1 MSQAKRLVKKTGWPL
16 AILLGLASTVLLAWP
31 WGSSG
36 LGLALAAWAA
46 AGIGFLARHAMQAAK
61 DTADVTQPDLSAASD
76 SNPDPQGSTQPPES
90 LYPTTQPDFRLASQ
104 KWLRVTKDLAD
115 TAQSAATLTEAMSS
129 VGQMLHQSLGSMAW
143 HCLRVDGWNGET
155 ALLRPWWDFEGKD
168 DDHIDPAAMATVR
181 ATDLPLGHALLHKQ
195 PYLADLKALLGPKG
209 EAPWR
214 TGPATKVLAVP
225 VFVDRMP
232 LALLEFVDPGPLTSD
247 QHLLLQVA
255 AIQLGFV
262 AQRDDTQSRM
272 ADNAEHLGRLGLVAS
287 RISSG
292 VALLDR
298 HGTVE
303 WINPM
308 FTALT
313 GWSGPSVLG
322 HKLTALLRDSVQN
335 PDLAEQVEQLL
346 EAGGPF
352 RVSYEASRT
361 GHGKVVRYWGEID
374 AILMLDDTGA
384 HGQYVCLFND
394 ITTRKQQEHLQ
405 SQEKEFLEALLGNLP
420 VSLLVMDPTDFT
432 VAALNRFAEQE
443 LDLKHDDVIKRPIGQ
458 VLGKEVIQVI
468 QPRMQEAINSGKTVE
483 HDFEWE
489 TTSRRFV
496 VNARHFALRH
506 ANGEPRLLITLAR
519 DITQARQARVDLEE
533 SERRFRELVESMD
546 DSVYVATKG
555 HQRLVYFSPGLP
567 ETCGLSLG
575 TVEDHNEAFQ
585 SLVVE
590 EDRAALVEANA
601 HCDLLDTTD
610 VVMRIQHPQKGLR
623 WVRRR
628 TRARQLD
635 NGDIRIYGL
644 VSDVTEEREQ
654 AFELQRARDAAENA
668 SQAKSQFMASMSHEI
683 RTPMNAILGMTELML
698 GTRLT
703 DTQRR
708 YAQSVFRSGESLL
721 EIINDILDFSKIEA
735 GRQELAPSDF
745 PLQTMI
751 DDTLELMAPRAHE
764 KGIEIASHVQ
774 PGLPAMI
781 HADSLRLQQI
791 LTNLV
796 ANAIKFTESGEVV
809 VDLRRVDEDLT
820 LSVADMVGQTIEIEF
835 SVRDTG
841 IGIPSEAIP
850 RLFNA
855 FTQANA
861 GLSRRYGG
869 TGLGLAISKQLV
881 ELMGGKIEAHSAPG
895 VGSEFI
901 FRVPVIV
908 AEGTSHFGML
918 DETDMPPLHVLVVD
932 DNATNLTVL
941 DNLLSAWGMQ
951 VTCATDGQEALELLM
966 KPEQDLDIDL
976 ALVDMKMP
984 RMNGIELAR
993 AVKQSSRYQSLKMV
1007 MLSSI
1012 CTPDDQQQAHKAG
1025 YSRFLSKPLRKTE
1038 LRQVIL
1044 GLSVDLAVPSSEMPS
1059 LQLKVLVVEDNHI
1072 NQEVC
1077 SQMLAKMGCRSTVA
1091 SSAMEGL
1098 RRLTEDRFDVV
1109 LMDIQMPGMDGME
1122 ALAAFRNNKNNRF
1135 QFRTPVSTPVVAVT
1149 ANALEGDD
1157 KKFLASGFDAYLSKP
1172 FRMHQL
1178 LRVLQSV
1185 TSTLDTEPVP
1195 SLPKSVSLAPE
1206 VSFPVTA
1213 RTTLSGETA
1222 AEKNAEQH
1230 AEKQTE
1236 EQAQTR
1242 PVATGTEALNATA
1255 AELTKQ
1261 NSPSAL
1267 SDSDTVAHWRDVFDE
1282 TAVQRLIELDP
1293 SGRNALIERVTKMY
1307 ASSVDKYLSQLDDAC
1322 RANDLK
1328 VIKDVAHTLKSSSAN
1343 LGALK
1348 LSQVCAEIEAVI
1360 RDETPTDLTPMIQTL
1375 RHEAA
1380 KALAALPM
1388 LSGAAR

>member
-1 MSQAKRLVKKTGWPL
+1 MSQATRWVRKTAWPL
-16 AILLGLASTVLLAWP
+16 AILLSLAACALLAWP
-31 WGSSG
+31 WGWSG

-46 AGIGFLARHAMQAAK
+46 AGIGFLARHAMQALGSSGNITPPCAS
-61 DTADVTQPDLSAASD
+61 TAPMESSD
-76 SNPDPQGSTQPPES
+76 
-90 LYPTTQPDFRLASQ
+90 TTQAPVNAQAPDSPYPSTLPDGRMASQ
-104 KWLRVTKDLAD
+104 KWLRLTKDLAE
-115 TAQSAATLTEAMSS
+115 TAQNAPTLTAALSD
-129 VGQMLHQSLGSMAW
+129 VGKLLHQSLGSRAW
-143 HCLRVDGWNGET
+143 HCLRVEGWNGES
-155 ALLRPWWDFEGKD
+155 ALLRPWWDFEGRD
-168 DDHIDPAAMATVR
+168 DDHIDPASMSTVR
-181 ATDLPLGHALLHKQ
+181 ASELPLGHALAHQ
-195 PYLADLKALLGPKG
+195 TPYLADIQRQPGAPKT

-214 TGPATKVLAVP
+214 MSSAGKVLAVP
-225 VFVDRMP
+225 VFVGRMP
-232 LALLEFVDPGPLTSD
+232 LALLEFVDPTPLTSD

-313 GWSGPSVLG
+313 GWAGSDVLG
-322 HKLTALLRDSVQN
+322 RRLPALLHDNVQN
-335 PDLAEQVEQLL
+335 PSLAEQVEHLL
-346 EAGGPF
+346 KAGGPF
-352 RVSYEASRT
+352 RVSYEASRM
-361 GHGKVVRYWGEID
+361 GQGKVVRYWGEID
-374 AILMLDDTGA
+374 AILMLDDAGA

-394 ITTRKQQEHLQ
+394 ISNRKQNEHLQ
-405 SQEKEFLEALLGNLP
+405 AQEKEFLEALLGNLP
-420 VSLLVMDPTDFT
+420 VSLLVMDPIDFT

-443 LDLKHDDVIKRPIGQ
+443 LKLKHDQVIKRPIAQ
-458 VLGKEVIQVI
+458 VLGPDVLRVI

-483 HDFEWE
+483 HDFEWQ
-489 TTSRRFV
+489 TGRHRTV
-496 VNARHFALRH
+496 LNARHFALRH

-546 DSVYVATKG
+546 DSVYVATAG
-555 HQRLVYFSPGLP
+555 HQRFVYFSPGLQ
-567 ETCGLSLG
+567 ETLGLSLDNSG
-575 TVEDHNEAFQ
+575 DHSKAFK
-585 SLVVE
+585 
-590 EDRAALVEANA
+590 ALVIEDDRTAVRDAEARIA
-601 HCDLLDTTD
+601 EMEPTDLVL
-610 VVMRIQHPQKGLR
+610 RIQHPQKGLR
-623 WVRRR
+623 WIRLRV
-628 TRARQLD
+628 RARQIED
-635 NGDIRIYGL
+635 GDIRLYGL
-644 VSDVTEEREQ
+644 VSDVTDEREQ
-654 AFELQRARDAAENA
+654 ASELQRARDAAENA

-698 GTRLT
+698 GTPLT

-745 PLQTMI
+745 SLQTMI

-774 PGLPAMI
+774 PGLPSII

-809 VDLRRVDEDLT
+809 VNTRRVDQDLT
-820 LSVADMVGQTIEIEF
+820 LSVADMVGQSIEIEF

-841 IGIPSEAIP
+841 IGIPPEALP

-855 FTQANA
+855 FTQANV

-881 ELMGGKIEAHSAPG
+881 ALMGGKIEAHSAPG

-908 AEGTSHFGML
+908 GEGTAPFGML
-918 DETDMPPLHVLVVD
+918 DEADLPALHVLVVD

-951 VTCATDGQEALELLM
+951 VSRATDGQEALDLLM
-966 KPEQDLDIDL
+966 QSETDLDIDL

-984 RMNGIELAR
+984 RMNGIDLAKHI
-993 AVKQSSRYQSLKMV
+993 KQSGRYQAMKMV

-1012 CTPDDQQQAHKAG
+1012 CTPDDQYQAKKAG
-1025 YSRFLSKPLRKTE
+1025 YNRFLSKPLRKTE

-1044 GLSVDLAVPSSEMPS
+1044 GLSVDLAVPSNELPN

-1077 SQMLAKMGCRSTVA
+1077 SQMLTKMGCRATVA

-1098 RRLTEDRFDVV
+1098 QRLTQDHFDVV

-1122 ALAAFRNNKNNRF
+1122 ALHAFRHNRHKRF
-1135 QFRTPVSTPVVAVT
+1135 EFRTPIDTPVVAVT

-1157 KKFLASGFDAYLSKP
+1157 KKFLSCGFDAYLSKP

-1185 TSTLDTEPVP
+1185 ATAVPTPEPGPQACAESPQTSHPRLEIRAP
-1195 SLPKSVSLAPE
+1195 SAQNAHPA
-1206 VSFPVTA
+1206 
-1213 RTTLSGETA
+1213 LSG
-1222 AEKNAEQH
+1222 
-1230 AEKQTE
+1230 
-1236 EQAQTR
+1236 R
-1242 PVATGTEALNATA
+1242 
-1255 AELTKQ
+1255 
-1261 NSPSAL
+1261 
-1267 SDSDTVAHWRDVFDE
+1267 DTVSDWREVLDE
-1282 TAVQRLIELDP
+1282 IAVQRLIELDP

-1307 ASSVDKYLSQLDDAC
+1307 AASLDKYFGQMDDAC
-1322 RANDLK
+1322 RANDRR
-1328 VIKDVAHTLKSSSAN
+1328 VIQDVAHTLKSSSAN

-1348 LSQVCAEIEAVI
+1348 LAHVCVEIETVI
-1360 RDETPTDLTPMIQTL
+1360 RDQTPVDLMPMIQL
-1375 RHEAA
+1375 LKQEAA
-1380 KALAALPM
+1380 KVLKALPM
-1388 LSGAAR
+1388 LPGAHR